1 MKESVSHS
9 VVSDSVTPWTIVLQA
24 PSVHGILQAR
34 IPEWVAIPFS
44 PEGLPDPGMKPRSPA
59 LWAHSLLSESPGIG
73 IVLQETLS

>member
-1 MKESVSHS
+1 M
-9 VVSDSVTPWTIVLQA
+9 SDSGTPLTIVLQA

-44 PEGLPDPGMKPRSPA
+44 PEDLPDPGIKPK
-59 LWAHSLLSESPGIG
+59 SLTLRAYSSLSESPGIG